1 MVKNLPAIA
10 GDSGSTPGSG
20 RSAGEGIG
28 YPLWYSWASLVAQR
42 VNNLSEQLCLPFQSC
57 LTLCHSVDC
66 SPPGS
71 SVHRDSPGNNIEVGC
86 HALLQ
91 AIFLQIELGSPALQV
106 NSLPSEPPG
115 KHKNTG
121 VGR

>member
-1 MVKNLPAIA
+1 MSYTAVSHEFNVNESDEYICIDRYIYMNICIYATLRLVI
-10 GDSGSTPGSG
+10 
-20 RSAGEGIG
+20 RSC
-28 YPLWYSWASLVAQR
+28 P
-42 VNNLSEQLCLPFQSC
+42 
-57 LTLCHSVDC
+57 TLCEPMDC

-71 SVHRDSPGNNIEVGC
+71 SVHRDSPGTNIEVGC